1 MRVILATF
9 ASFVALFAVS
19 IEAAPYRQQYP
30 AQARSAS
37 YGRTTR
43 GARMRI
49 HWRPLARS
57 VGLLAL
63 GPMRSE
69 MVGKGTFLPPE
80 EPAAS
85 DWYSGVMHRYS
96 ARITSFLEARRV
108 CLLLMRTLKPTPR
121 TPGILAACCSGS
133 AWEEVSRT
141 PGGCASP
148 TSHKHASNS
157 RLGGA
162 SN

>member
-19 IEAAPYRQQYP
+19 IEAAAYRQQYP

-49 HWRPLARS
+49 WLLAHPLARS

-69 MVGKGTFLPPE
+69 MVGKG
-80 EPAAS
+80 AVS
-85 DWYSGVMHRYS
+85 S
-96 ARITSFLEARRV
+96 A
-108 CLLLMRTLKPTPR
+108 
-121 TPGILAACCSGS
+121 
-133 AWEEVSRT
+133 
-141 PGGCASP
+141 
-148 TSHKHASNS
+148 
-157 RLGGA
+157 GGA
-162 SN
+162 CRF